1 MMNST
6 LLTDTIAAIA
16 TPAGVGGIAVI
27 RVSGKNA
34 LAIVDSFFRARR
46 PLRESPSH
54 TVHLGSITGKEG
66 EMIDSVLATVFQE
79 PHSYTG
85 ETVVELSCHGGIYI
99 SRRILDAVIALGAR
113 LARPGEFTERAFLNG
128 KLDLTQAEAV
138 ADLIH
143 SQSESARR
151 ASLEQLHGRLGN
163 RIGEL
168 RQELLNLCSLLEIE
182 LDFSEEGINLT
193 SHSDTSA
200 RLARLIQTLSEMSD
214 SFAEGKLIREGVK
227 MVLVGRPN
235 AGKSSLLNILLKEN
249 RAIVSEIPGTTR
261 DVIEENVSIDGV
273 LFRLVDTAGLREAG
287 DPIERE
293 GVRRTESQLRGADLV
308 LFLIDSSKIM
318 NGDERSVLQ
327 DIGRLTG
334 EFGAKLVVIL
344 NKTDLEAPDWADCPE
359 LSTRDVIRIS
369 CKTRFGIDTL
379 RARLLDTV
387 LPHHHAM
394 ASSPAIQ
401 NSRHKIALDQ
411 AIDALRLA
419 AGSLK
424 TEMSNEFVAVD
435 IHRAMDA
442 LGEIIGMTTPDDIL
456 ENIFAQ
462 FCIGK

>member
-1 MMNST
+1 MNSH

-27 RVSGKNA
+27 RVSGKDA
-34 LAIVDSFFRARR
+34 VAVVDPLFHGRR
-46 PLRESPSH
+46 SLRECPSH
-54 TVHLGSITGKEG
+54 TVHLGSIIGKEG
-66 EMIDSVLATVFQE
+66 KMIDSVLATVFQE

-99 SRRILDAVIALGAR
+99 SRIVLDAVIAAGAR
-113 LARPGEFTERAFLNG
+113 IARPGEFTERAFLNG

-143 SQSESARR
+143 SQSESSRR
-151 ASLEQLHGRLGN
+151 ASLEQLQGKLGDKI
-163 RIGEL
+163 REL
-168 RQELLNLCSLLEIE
+168 RQELLDLCSLLEIE
-182 LDFSEEGINLT
+182 LDFSEEGIELI
-193 SHSDTSA
+193 SRSDTSS
-200 RLARLIQTLSEMSD
+200 RLARLILTLTEMSS
-214 SFAEGKLIREGVK
+214 SFAEGKLIRDGVK
-227 MVLVGRPN
+227 MVLAGRPN

-261 DVIEENVSIDGV
+261 DIIEENVSIDGV
-273 LFRLVDTAGLREAG
+273 LFRLVDTAGLRKTG
-287 DPIERE
+287 DSIERE
-293 GVRRTESQLRGADLV
+293 GVRRTETQIQGADLV
-308 LFLIDSSKIM
+308 LFLIDSSKLM
-318 NGDERSVLQ
+318 TGDEYLVLQ
-327 DIGRLTG
+327 DVVRLTK
-334 EFGAKLVVIL
+334 EYGAKLVVVL
-344 NKTDLEAPDWADCPE
+344 NKTDLEASDWTKCSE
-359 LSTRDVIRIS
+359 FSHREMVQIS
-369 CKTRFGIDTL
+369 CKTHVGIDVLKT
-379 RARLLDTV
+379 RLLGTV

-401 NSRHKIALDQ
+401 SSRHKMALDQ

-424 TEMSNEFVAVD
+424 TEMSNEFVTVD

-456 ENIFAQ
+456 ENVFAH